1 MRQVKITNL
10 NRPGSQP
17 VTAGY
22 CESFLCQ
29 LRGLTFR
36 RELRPDEGL
45 LLVQR
50 SESRL
55 EASIHMLGMYIDL
68 AVIWLDSTRRV
79 VDVRLARRWRP
90 AYFPR
95 AAAQYVLE
103 APVERLDDFAI
114 GDRVS
119 FEEVS
124 FN

>member
-1 MRQVKITNL
+1 MRHVRITNL
-10 NRPGSQP
+10 NRSGNQP

-36 RELRPDEGL
+36 RDLRPDEGL

-55 EASIHMLGMYIDL
+55 ESSIHMLGMYIDL
-68 AVIWLDSTRRV
+68 AVVWLDSSRRV

-103 APVERLDDFAI
+103 MPVERLDDFAI

-119 FEEVS
+119 FEEV
-124 FN
+124 